1 MKKLFFLAFVAFAAA
16 ACSDDKEMP
25 SPDTFVTVDFEN
37 VPASML
43 AGPTSY
49 GDNCYESKYQD
60 GMPFTSWTD
69 PASGL
74 SIGIQL
80 GLSWG
85 ASEETHEMTNGATFP
100 SNWNIRSNPADKSGD
115 WWYSYQNQC
124 SVYNTA
130 STDNANT
137 GAGHSGSNF
146 IVAYESTNLGK
157 AGECTLPEG
166 TEKTFVDMWVCNTSY
181 DYGNITIGNAYCTP
195 LKESNGWFKLVVRGY
210 RAGADEPVAE
220 DEIYLADYRSAAGF
234 CLDKWTYFDL
244 TNIKQQ
250 PVNRID
256 FHFEG
261 SDTGDL
267 GLNTPAY
274 VCIDD
279 IRLVK

>member
-1 MKKLFFLAFVAFAAA
+1 MMKKLFFLAFAAFAVV
-16 ACSDDKEMP
+16 ACSDDDETP
-25 SPDTFVTVDFEN
+25 NPYVTVDFEN

-49 GDNCYESKYQD
+49 GDNCYEVMYKD
-60 GMPFTSWTD
+60 GEPFISWTD
-69 PASGL
+69 PESEL

-80 GLSWG
+80 GMNWIDY
-85 ASEETHEMTNGATFP
+85 EETHEMSNGATFP

-115 WWYSYQNQC
+115 WWFSYKNQC

-130 STDNANT
+130 STDSANKA
-137 GAGHSGSNF
+137 AGHSGSNF
-146 IVAYESTNLGK
+146 IVAYESIFMRTT
-157 AGECTLPEG
+157 GECTLPEG

-181 DYGNITIGNAYCTP
+181 AYGTIAVGNAYSTS
-195 LKESNGWFKLVVRGY
+195 LKENKGWFKLVVRGY

-220 DEIYLADYRSAAGF
+220 DEIYLADYRNGAGF
-234 CLDKWTYFDL
+234 CLDKWTWFGL
-244 TNIKQQ
+244 SNIKQQ

-261 SDTGDL
+261 SDTGDS

-274 VCIDD
+274 VCVDD
-279 IRLVK
+279 IRLEK

>member
-16 ACSDDKEMP
+16 ACSDDKETP
-25 SPDTFVTVDFEN
+25 LPYVTVDFEH

-60 GMPFTSWTD
+60 GEPFTSWID
-69 PASGL
+69 PVSGL

-80 GLSWG
+80 GLAWG
-85 ASEETHEMTNGATFP
+85 ASEETHEMTNGATIP
-100 SNWNIRSNPADKSGD
+100 SSWNIRSNPADKSGD
-115 WWYSYQNQC
+115 WWYSYFNQC
-124 SVYNTA
+124 SVYNTVSA
-130 STDNANT
+130 DSTNT

-146 IVAYESTNLGK
+146 IVAYESTSLGK

-166 TEKTFVDMWVCNTSY
+166 VEKTFVDMWVCNASY
-181 DYGNITIGNAYCTP
+181 VYGSITIGNDYCTP
-195 LKESNGWFKLVVRGY
+195 LKKNKGWFKLVVRGY

-220 DEIYLADYRSAAGF
+220 DAIYLADYRSGAGF
-234 CLDKWTYFDL
+234 CRDKWTRLDL

-261 SDTGDL
+261 SDTGDF
-267 GLNTPAY
+267 GLNTPTY

-279 IRLVK
+279 IRFVK